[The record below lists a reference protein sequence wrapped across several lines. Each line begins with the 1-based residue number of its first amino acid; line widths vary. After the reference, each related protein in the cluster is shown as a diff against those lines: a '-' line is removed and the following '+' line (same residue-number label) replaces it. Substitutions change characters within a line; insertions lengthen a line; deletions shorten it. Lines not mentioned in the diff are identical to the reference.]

1 MIQLVKKFLALCE
14 MQRFISVFT
23 ACYLPFSCLI
33 DAVIFNSE
41 CTVQLPLFVMTRH
54 VSFMLKLNCEFAS
67 ETEAKSENSVAFVKS
82 VLGLK

>member
-1 MIQLVKKFLALCE
+1 
-14 MQRFISVFT
+14 
-23 ACYLPFSCLI
+23 
-33 DAVIFNSE
+33 
-41 CTVQLPLFVMTRH
+41 MTRH